1 MTRQVK
7 VGNVLIGGGA
17 PISIQSMTNTDT
29 RDVFATLRQIDALQE
44 AGCQIVRLAV
54 PDKEAAEAFGMIKKS
69 SPLPL
74 VADIHFSSDLAI
86 RVMELGADKVRINP
100 GNIGS
105 PDRVEAVLSKAKAC
119 GIPIRIGV
127 NSGSVEQRLLEKYG
141 GVTADALV
149 ESALDAVEYARSFGF
164 EDLVVSIKSSD
175 IKMNYDAYT
184 EFSKRCD
191 VPLHVGLTEAG
202 VGEDARR
209 KSALGIGA
217 LLLAG
222 VGDTIRVSLTGD
234 PVQEVR
240 LAKKI
245 LSDIGLRRSGI
256 DFVSCPTCGRTQ
268 VDLPRIAEEVKEKL
282 APLSERLERAGK
294 SMTVAVMGCPV
305 NGPGEARSAD
315 IGVACGKGVGL
326 IIKKGEVV
334 CKVEENDICRILI
347 KEVEGMIR

>member
-1 MTRQVK
+1 MTKQVK

-17 PISIQSMTNTDT
+17 PVSIQSMTNTDT

-54 PDKEAAEAFGMIKKS
+54 PDREAAKAFGEIRKS
-69 SPLPL
+69 CMLPM

-86 RVMELGADKVRINP
+86 MAMEAGADKVRINP

-105 PDRVEAVLSKAKAC
+105 PDRVEAVLSKAKSC

-127 NSGSVEQRLLEKYG
+127 NSGSVEDRLLEKYG

-149 ESALDAVEYARSFGF
+149 ESALDAIDCARSFGF
-164 EDLVVSIKSSD
+164 DDLVVSIKSSD
-175 IKMNYDAYT
+175 IRMNYEAYT
-184 EFSKRCD
+184 KMSAVSD

-202 VGEDARR
+202 IGEDARR

-222 VGDTIRVSLTGD
+222 IGDTIRVSLTGD
-234 PVQEVR
+234 PVQEVI

-245 LSDIGLRRSGI
+245 LSDVGIRRSGI
-256 DFVSCPTCGRTQ
+256 NFVSCPTCGRTQ
-268 VDLPRIAEEVKEKL
+268 VDLPSIAEEVKSKLEPYSEK
-282 APLSERLERAGK
+282 LERAGK
-294 SMTVAVMGCPV
+294 SLTLAVMGCPV
-305 NGPGEARSAD
+305 NGPGEAKSAD
-315 IGVACGKGVGL
+315 LGVACGKGVGL
-326 IIKKGEVV
+326 IIKNGEILY
-334 CKVEENDICRILI
+334 KVKEEEICQALI
-347 KEVEGMIR
+347 RELQKMV

>member
-1 MTRQVK
+1 MTKQVK

-17 PISIQSMTNTDT
+17 PVSIQSMTNTDT

-54 PDKEAAEAFGMIKKS
+54 PDREAAKAFGEIRKS
-69 SPLPL
+69 CMLPM

-86 RVMELGADKVRINP
+86 MAMEAGADKVRINP

-105 PDRVEAVLSKAKAC
+105 PDRVEAVLSKAKSC

-127 NSGSVEQRLLEKYG
+127 NSGSVEDRLLEKYG

-149 ESALDAVEYARSFGF
+149 ESALDAIDYARSFGF
-164 EDLVVSIKSSD
+164 DNLVVSIKSSD
-175 IKMNYDAYT
+175 IRMNYEAYT
-184 EFSKRCD
+184 KMSAVSD

-202 VGEDARR
+202 IGEDARR

-222 VGDTIRVSLTGD
+222 IGDTIRVSLTGD
-234 PVQEVR
+234 PVQEVI

-245 LSDIGLRRSGI
+245 LSDVGIRRSGI
-256 DFVSCPTCGRTQ
+256 NFVSCPTCGRTQ
-268 VDLPRIAEEVKEKL
+268 VDLPSIAEEVKSKLEPYSEK
-282 APLSERLERAGK
+282 LERAGK
-294 SMTVAVMGCPV
+294 SLTLAVMGCPV
-305 NGPGEARSAD
+305 NGPGEAKSAD
-315 IGVACGKGVGL
+315 LGVACGKGVGL
-326 IIKKGEVV
+326 IIKNGEILYKVKEEEI
-334 CKVEENDICRILI
+334 CKALI
-347 KEVEGMIR
+347 RELQKMV